1 MQMIPLSDGAQARI
15 EVTGDGPGLV
25 LISGLGG
32 ALDFWDKLVD
42 ELGSTVRSIRFDQ
55 RGTGRSERGS
65 QAVSI
70 SSLAADSW
78 HILDALDIAQP
89 VLCGHSTGG
98 AIVQEMELMRPG
110 VARGIILSGTW
121 AGPNLFMTRLFQLR
135 QEILAQLPERYAELS
150 ALLGSPP
157 RYLHEAPDVL
167 QRAMDHVPSESEAR
181 VTRERMD
188 ALLAHDCR
196 DRLAQI
202 AAPAL
207 VLGAEDDMIVPA
219 YLQEELVTRLADY
232 QLHMF
237 DKGGHFYPITRASE
251 TADVM
256 RTWMAGH
263 INE

>member
-1 MQMIPLSDGAQARI
+1 MQMIALDDGAQARV
-15 EVTGDGPGLV
+15 EVAGDGTALV

-32 ALDFWDKLVD
+32 TLDFWDKLVE
-42 ELGSTVRSIRFDQ
+42 ELGPSVQCVRFDQ

-78 HILDALDIAQP
+78 HILDTLDVKQP

-110 VARGIILSGTW
+110 AARGIILSGTW

-135 QEILAQLPERYAELS
+135 QEILARMPECYAELS

-167 QRAMDHVPSESEAR
+167 QRAMDHVPSEAEAR
-181 VTRERMD
+181 VTRERMH
-188 ALLAHDCR
+188 ALLAHNCR
-196 DRLAQI
+196 DRLAHI
-202 AAPAL
+202 TTPAL

-219 YLQEELVTRLADY
+219 YLQEELVALLGNY

-237 DKGGHFYPITRASE
+237 DKGGHFYPITRSSE
-251 TADVM
+251 TADAM
-256 RTWMAGH
+256 RAWMGQL
-263 INE
+263 

>member
-1 MQMIPLSDGAQARI
+1 MQMISLNDGAQARV
-15 EVTGDGPGLV
+15 EVTGDGPALV

-42 ELGSTVRSIRFDQ
+42 ELGASVRTIRFDQ

-70 SSLAADSW
+70 ASLAADSW
-78 HILDALDIAQP
+78 HILDALDVEQP

-110 VARGIILSGTW
+110 AAHGLALSGTW

-135 QEILAQLPERYAELS
+135 QEILAKLPERYAELS

-157 RYLHEAPDVL
+157 RYLYETPDVL
-167 QRAMDHVPSESEAR
+167 QQAMDRTPSAAEAA

-196 DRLAQI
+196 ERLSDI
-202 AAPAL
+202 FAPTL

-219 YLQEELVTRLADY
+219 YLQEELVSHLGNT

-237 DKGGHFYPITRASE
+237 DKGGHFYPITRSTE
-251 TADVM
+251 TADVL
-256 RTWMAGH
+256 RAWMAKL
-263 INE
+263 